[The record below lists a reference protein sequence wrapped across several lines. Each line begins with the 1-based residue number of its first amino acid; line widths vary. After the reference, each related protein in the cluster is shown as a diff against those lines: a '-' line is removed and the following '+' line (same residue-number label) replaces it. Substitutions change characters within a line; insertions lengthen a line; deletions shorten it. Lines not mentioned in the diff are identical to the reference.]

1 MLGSRVVGSF
11 FEFVELF
18 TGGVE
23 PNRFTC
29 LKSLFH
35 ILLSRALVASGC
47 RICSSEILPNM
58 KKKKE
63 NPNFNMKESH

>member
-18 TGGVE
+18 TGRVE

-35 ILLSRALVASGC
+35 ILLSRALVA
-47 RICSSEILPNM
+47 CSSEILPNM